1 VERKLLLKIITFFYK
16 TFARPDFIGTEN
28 IPASGGIILA
38 TNHMSFADV
47 PMLMLTPGRPEIS
60 ALAGDSY
67 KKHLLFKIILNW
79 ANVIWIDREKADFS
93 ALTTARQH
101 IQNGGALVIAPEG
114 TRSKIG
120 CLLEGKAGTALLAA
134 RARCPIIPVGIT
146 GTEDAFKKLF
156 TFHRPK
162 LVVRYGKVFSL
173 PPFTQEDRSH
183 WLTQCSEEIMCQIAA
198 LLPEQYRGF
207 YKNHPRLKELI
218 KTANN
223 H

>member
-1 VERKLLLKIITFFYK
+1 VERKLLLRIINFAYK
-16 TFARPDFIGTEN
+16 TFARPEFFGTEN
-28 IPASGGIILA
+28 IPLHGGIILA

-67 KKHLLFKIILNW
+67 KKHVLFKIILNW

-93 ALTTARQH
+93 ALTAARHH

-134 RARCPIIPVGIT
+134 RARCPIIPVAIT
-146 GTEDAFKKLF
+146 GTEVAFKKLL
-156 TFHRPK
+156 TFRRPK
-162 LVVRYGKVFSL
+162 LVVRYGKVFQL
-173 PPFTQEDRSH
+173 PPFTQEDRSL
-183 WLTQCSEEIMCQIAA
+183 WLNQCTEEIMCQIAA

-218 KTANN
+218 KTTNN
-223 H
+223 Q

>member
-1 VERKLLLKIITFFYK
+1 VDRKLLLKIINFAYK
-16 TFARPDFIGTEN
+16 TFARPEFIGAEN
-28 IPASGGIILA
+28 VPESGGIILA

-47 PMLMLTPGRPEIS
+47 PMLMLTPKRPEIT

-67 KKHLLFKIILNW
+67 KKHLLFKFILNA

-101 IQNGGALVIAPEG
+101 IQNGGAIVIAPEG

-120 CLLEGKAGTALLAA
+120 SLFEGKAGTALLAA

-146 GTEDAFKKLF
+146 GTEVAFKKLL

-162 LVVRYGKVFSL
+162 LVVRYGKAFRL
-173 PPFTQEDRSH
+173 PPFTQEDRSL
-183 WLTQCSEEIMCQIAA
+183 WLSQCTDEIMCRIAA
-198 LLPEQYRGF
+198 LLPEIYHGF
-207 YKNHPRLKELI
+207 YKDHPRLKELL
-218 KTANN
+218 TNP
-223 H
+223 